1 VKPAHERQAAAPA
14 IPRASPAALL
24 AAGRRAFREIPGL
37 RRLLVKGFVL
47 LYGTALLTGAVG
59 VGGLYYYIVRPLAA
73 GLEGWGAGE
82 GFWMAVLAAI
92 LAGLLWFGQF
102 LLLAATV
109 AVSLLIAVSLMSL
122 WFESLAARII
132 AHHRGEAAVQERP
145 FRVGVWL
152 RGLGRALADSS
163 WLVMLSLLALLLGF
177 VPLIGPL
184 LVVLVES
191 YLLGR
196 EVRDPYLSV
205 RASLGEEPGR
215 LRCGLALWTILTGLL
230 PFVLA
235 MVPVAGWLLL
245 PAAMIHLVAGFAW
258 QAEVARAGTAR

>member
-1 VKPAHERQAAAPA
+1 V
-14 IPRASPAALL
+14 
-24 AAGRRAFREIPGL
+24 
-37 RRLLVKGFVL
+37 
-47 LYGTALLTGAVG
+47 GA
-59 VGGLYYYIVRPLAA
+59 
-73 GLEGWGAGE
+73 
-82 GFWMAVLAAI
+82 
-92 LAGLLWFGQF
+92 
-102 LLLAATV
+102 
-109 AVSLLIAVSLMSL
+109 
-122 WFESLAARII
+122 
-132 AHHRGEAAVQERP
+132 
-145 FRVGVWL
+145 WL

-196 EVRDPYLSV
+196 EVRDPYLAV

-215 LRCGLALWTILTGLL
+215 PRRGLALWTILTGLL

-245 PAAMIHLVAGFAW
+245 PAAMIHLVAGLAW
-258 QAEVARAGTAR
+258 QSESVRAAEGGR